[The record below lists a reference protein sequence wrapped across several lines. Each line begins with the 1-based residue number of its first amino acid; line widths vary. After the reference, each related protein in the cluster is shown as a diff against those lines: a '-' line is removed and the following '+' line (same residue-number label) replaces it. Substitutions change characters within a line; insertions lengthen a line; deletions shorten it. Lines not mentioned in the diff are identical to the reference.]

1 MTNVIHLKDYECYQL
16 KITLNHI
23 KPVIWRRF
31 IVDSNI
37 KLPDLHKV
45 IQTVMGW
52 TNSHLHQFV
61 KDKKFYSEPEED
73 SHSKYIDYRKIRL
86 NQIVSN
92 EKESFLYEYDFGDG
106 WEHKII
112 LEKILK
118 NHKQKYPTCVDG
130 KRNCPPE
137 DCGGPFGYENLLD
150 ALTNSKHEDHKE
162 MMEWIGGGFDTEYFD
177 IEEIN
182 EMLKEKDYGCIT
194 SF

>member
-1 MTNVIHLKDYECYQL
+1 
-16 KITLNHI
+16 
-23 KPVIWRRF
+23 
-31 IVDSNI
+31 
-37 KLPDLHKV
+37 
-45 IQTVMGW
+45 MGW

-73 SHSKYIDYRKIRL
+73 SYSKFIDYRKIRL
-86 NQIVSN
+86 NQIVTK
-92 EKESFLYEYDFGDG
+92 EKESFSYEYDFGDG
-106 WEHKII
+106 WEHKIV

-118 NHKQKYPTCVDG
+118 NHKQKYPTCIDG

-137 DCGGPFGYENLLD
+137 DCGGPFGYENLID

-194 SF
+194 LF